1 MRARATTTTADG
13 NGQAPATLGRPRLEP
28 PVERQRRPLR
38 AVVLLVVAATCA
50 GAFALLFTQAGDR
63 KPVLAMAR
71 TVRAGTAITAED
83 LTIARV
89 SADSKVRPLPS
100 SARSRVLGRTANYT
114 LVEGTVLTE
123 AQLGAPTD
131 PGPDE
136 SVVGLLLKGT
146 RVAPGGLRKGDRVEI
161 ILTVS
166 ATEGARADS
175 AAAGASTPLGRPL
188 GEGRVLSDPAEGTGD
203 SVVVSVVVSD
213 ALAPAVAGAA
223 ASDRVALVRKGS
235 AP

>member
-1 MRARATTTTADG
+1 VKATTTTATANG
-13 NGQAPATLGRPRLEP
+13 NGHGPVSLDRPRLEV

-38 AVVLLVVAATCA
+38 AVVLLVVAAVCA
-50 GAFALLFTQAGDR
+50 GSFALLFTRAGDR
-63 KPVLAMAR
+63 EPVLALAR
-71 TVRAGTAITAED
+71 TVRAGTVITAED
-83 LTIARV
+83 LTVARV
-89 SADSKVRPLPS
+89 SADSKVRPLPA
-100 SARSRVLGRTANYT
+100 SARSRVVGRTTNFT
-114 LVEGTVLTE
+114 LVEGTVLTQ

-146 RVAPGGLRKGDRVEI
+146 RVAPGGLRKGDKVQI

-175 AAAGASTPLGRPL
+175 GAVGATTPLGRVL
-188 GEGRVLSDPAEGTGD
+188 AEGRVMGEPVKGSGD
-203 SVVVSVVVSD
+203 SVTVSVVVSN
-213 ALAPAVAGAA
+213 ALAPAIVGAA
-223 ASDRVALVRKGS
+223 ASDRVALVRLGS